1 MADSF
6 DVVVGTNKTTYNNAK
21 EAGAAYFN
29 ADITQRPAVI
39 HSMEG
44 LGPGGSAR
52 FMAETEIHGQNEDGS
67 NRFVKALPSS
77 DKAVDKEFRAGYTEA
92 LEKSKEADKNAAEI
106 ASRGPT
112 YGVMTLDDKTVTSI
126 RFERAEKD
134 GQEAFDVS
142 FHLGNK
148 TVGRLKGIDA
158 DSLKEA
164 VGEKNAKAITEHGEV
179 KGSLK
184 GESLMNEYGLSPE
197 EAARRDAM
205 KEAQASHDLEP
216 DDPAEQNIVSHEP
229 ERLEEIDV
237 EEGLA
242 RLARHRAAERR
253 IEEER
258 AAEREQRDRK
268 EQKELADNAEGK
280 RIKVENLSEKAVEQ
294 DNINRLA
301 EHNGNDPSYNDQMQ
315 TEREK
320 NRQIELMDQ
329 VHNQFR
335 VAGSK
340 FHFKDQPQRIA
351 FKDKGE
357 RMVSASNDDRVAHA
371 MATMAEAKGWKTI
384 RVSGHPEFKKEVWME
399 ASLRGLQVRGFEPKE
414 QDLKELEARL
424 DKRSRNTVERE
435 PEKEQ
440 KQARQKLVEA
450 HKEERQATTQ
460 DKPAE
465 AAKTALRAYAG
476 RVIEHGEAPFNHD
489 PKEKKNY
496 FVKMATAKGE
506 ETVWGVDLKRGMTE
520 NKVKSGDEVR
530 LEFQG
535 KQPVTVTA
543 LERDKS
549 GKVIGTKEIET
560 NRNTWDVQKSDRAKV
575 VGAVA
580 AEMMKGKGLSE
591 QEQQTVMKAIN
602 ERLEQREKQGKVPAV
617 PMYDK
622 KAPSA
627 QRQAERTRPQ
637 VEHNAERTR

>member
-1 MADSF
+1 MEQTIKHYKLSDPRYDAEYIREDAEEMIEIAE
-6 DVVVGTNKTTYNNAK
+6 K
-21 EAGAAYFN
+21 AGASRFQA
-29 ADITQRPAVI
+29 ITPDGQSLQVDKANDGRWLRSDGVEVNPKQQEQGQDKETPAQRGPAVGAMQI
-39 HSMEG
+39 
-44 LGPGGSAR
+44 
-52 FMAETEIHGQNEDGS
+52 
-67 NRFVKALPSS
+67 
-77 DKAVDKEFRAGYTEA
+77 
-92 LEKSKEADKNAAEI
+92 
-106 ASRGPT
+106 
-112 YGVMTLDDKTVTSI
+112 DDKDVTAL
-126 RFERAEKD
+126 RYEKTEKD
-134 GQEAFDVS
+134 SEAAYNVTFLMD
-142 FHLGNK
+142 NK
-148 TVGRLKGIDA
+148 TVVKLKGLDQTE
-158 DSLKEA
+158 LKNS
-164 VGEKNAKAITEHGEV
+164 VGQKNAETILKSETE
-179 KGSLK
+179 KGTLRGSTLA
-184 GESLMNEYGLSPE
+184 NEYGLSPE
-197 EAARRDAM
+197 ENAQRVAAKAAQQ
-205 KEAQASHDLEP
+205 KAQASHDLEP

-242 RLARHRAAERR
+242 RLARHRAAERS

-258 AAEREQRDRK
+258 AAEREQRDDK
-268 EQKELADNAEGK
+268 TQKELADNAEGK

-301 EHNGNDPSYNDQMQ
+301 ERNGNDPSYNDQMQ

-384 RVSGHPEFKKEVWME
+384 RVSGHPEFRKEVWME

-424 DKRSRNTVERE
+424 DKRSRNSVERE

-440 KQARQKLVEA
+440 KQAKQQARQKPVEA

-465 AAKTALRAYAG
+465 TAKTALRAYAG

-520 NKVKSGDEVR
+520 NKVKPGDEVR

-535 KQPVTVTA
+535 KQPVKVTA
-543 LERDKS
+543 LERDKT